1 MAGPR
6 PPFVGMFGGYFY
18 LNLSHMRLFGIRMG
32 QTADQI
38 DAAFVGQRSDTP
50 VYVAHP
56 DDQDAE
62 LTAKAGATLQRMLGQ
77 SGFPEADADQERLR
91 RIRRERPDLTR
102 LSDAELVAHA
112 RSLLDEVE
120 TTFQRHVE
128 SSLPASVGPA
138 ILGPL
143 CASLDRPG
151 AMLDL
156 IGGLGDVDSASPSTG
171 LWTLSRQVAASAELT
186 SLFDRGTAAVE
197 QALDGASGDVKAF
210 RDAFEEF
217 LAESGDRGP
226 NEWDIHALSW
236 EAAPVQA
243 LALVDR
249 IRHSP
254 DDDSPAERH
263 RRLTERRERLA
274 KEIRDALPEDVQPVF
289 DAGMHASQVWIPA
302 RERTKANCVTVINE
316 IRMAVRELGRR
327 GVEAGLLRRARGR
340 DDAAG
345 ERARRLRRRPGPLRP
360 RHRAAAS
367 GVRRAAGAG
376 TALLRRPGRPDGDRH
391 LAAAQRGRDH
401 DPPVEGDV
409 LTGVGG
415 SQGTY
420 TGRVRVVTD
429 PASCEALEPGE
440 VLVAPI
446 TDAAWTPLFL
456 VAGAAVVDVG
466 ALNSHAVVVCREL
479 GIPAVIS
486 VEGGTRRLRDGMVIT
501 VDGTGARSP
510 WTASR
515 RHSPSERPAGP
526 SFLPTGGGGP
536 TGVSTERT
544 TMAEEIIVAGWMD
557 YEPGT
562 ATRCWGIS
570 SRSETHPRGGA
581 RLSRLRH
588 DGGPRR
594 RAADPGVRA
603 LGSQQALDEH
613 FGTPHIKE
621 FRRPRRPADPGGRL
635 PWRSSHG
642 RRVPPMRWHRA
653 DRSGPRRPAP

>member
-1 MAGPR
+1 MKSWITDWQRSERLPHYTRANAGETLPEPASPLGWTLVWGRGLQGWRRGFVGFGIYREEEVAGPR
-6 PPFVGMFGGYFY
+6 PPFVGMFGGHFY

-56 DDQDAE
+56 DDQDEE
-62 LTAKAGATLQRMLGQ
+62 LAAKAGGTLQRMLGQ
-77 SGFPEADADQERLR
+77 TSFPEADADRERLR
-91 RIRRERPDLTR
+91 ALRRSRPGLSR
-102 LSDAELVAHA
+102 LSDAQLVAHV

-143 CASLDRPG
+143 CASVDRPG

-171 LWTLSRQVAASAELT
+171 LWSLSRQVEASAEL
-186 SLFDRGTAAVE
+186 SALFDRGPAAVE
-197 QALDGASGDVKAF
+197 RALDGAMGDVKAF
-210 RDAFEEF
+210 RDSFEEF

-254 DDDSPAERH
+254 GDDSPAAR
-263 RRLTERRERLA
+263 RTRLTERRERTA
-274 KEIRDALPEDVQPVF
+274 QEIRAALPEETHPMF
-289 DAGMHASQVWIPA
+289 DAGVHASQVWIPA
-302 RERTKANCVTVINE
+302 RERTKANCVTVVNE

-327 GVEAGLLRRARGR
+327 GVEAGLFARPEDVMMLLDTELDDYVTAPESFGPVIAQR
-340 DDAAG
+340 LGEYAELHGLEPPFFIADDARTDVG
-345 ERARRLRRRPGPLRP
+345 TWPLRAEE
-360 RHRAAAS
+360 RTEVAA
-367 GVRRAAGAG
+367 
-376 TALLRRPGRPDGDRH
+376 
-391 LAAAQRGRDH
+391 
-401 DPPVEGDV
+401 EGDV
-409 LTGVGG
+409 LGGVGG
-415 SQGTY
+415 SHGGY

-486 VEGGTRRLRDGMVIT
+486 VEGGTRRLRDGMVVT
-501 VDGTGARSP
+501 VDGDR
-510 WTASR
+510 
-515 RHSPSERPAGP
+515 
-526 SFLPTGGGGP
+526 
-536 TGVSTERT
+536 
-544 TMAEEIIVAGWMD
+544 
-557 YEPGT
+557 GT
-562 ATRCWGIS
+562 VTVDS
-570 SRSETHPRGGA
+570 
-581 RLSRLRH
+581 
-588 DGGPRR
+588 
-594 RAADPGVRA
+594 V
-603 LGSQQALDEH
+603 
-613 FGTPHIKE
+613 
-621 FRRPRRPADPGGRL
+621 
-635 PWRSSHG
+635 
-642 RRVPPMRWHRA
+642 
-653 DRSGPRRPAP
+653 PAPLAI

>member
-1 MAGPR
+1 MKSWITDWQRSERLPHYTRANAGETLPEPASPLGWTLVWGRGLHGWRKGFVGFGIYHEEEVAGPR

-50 VYVAHP
+50 AYVAHP
-56 DDQDAE
+56 DDQDGE
-62 LTAKAGATLQRMLGQ
+62 LTAKAGGTLQRMLGQ
-77 SGFPEADADQERLR
+77 TNFPEAEADRERLR
-91 RIRRERPDLTR
+91 RLRRERPDPSG
-102 LSDAELVAHA
+102 LSDAELVAYA
-112 RSLLDEVE
+112 RSLLDQVE

-143 CASLDRPG
+143 CASVDRPG
-151 AMLDL
+151 DMLDL
-156 IGGLGDVDSASPSTG
+156 IGGLGDVDSASPSDG

-186 SLFDRGTAAVE
+186 ALFDEGPAAVE
-197 QALDGASGDVKAF
+197 RALDGAIGDVKAF

-217 LAESGDRGP
+217 LATSGDRGP

-249 IRHSP
+249 IRHSS
-254 DDDSPAERH
+254 DDGSPAA
-263 RRLTERRERLA
+263 RRARLSSRREQTAR
-274 KEIRDALPEDVQPVF
+274 EIRDALPEDAQPMF

-302 RERTKANCVTVINE
+302 RERTKANCVTVVNE

-327 GVEAGLLRRARGR
+327 GVEAGRLAAPEDVMMLLDTELDDYVADPEAFGPVIAQRLQEYAGLHELEPPFFIADDARTEIDTWPRRAEERTE
-340 DDAAG
+340 AA
-345 ERARRLRRRPGPLRP
+345 
-360 RHRAAAS
+360 
-367 GVRRAAGAG
+367 
-376 TALLRRPGRPDGDRH
+376 
-391 LAAAQRGRDH
+391 
-401 DPPVEGDV
+401 VEGDA
-409 LTGVGG
+409 LSGVGG
-415 SQGTY
+415 SHGTY

-466 ALNSHAVVVCREL
+466 AINSHAVVVCREL

-501 VDGTGARSP
+501 VDGDR
-510 WTASR
+510 
-515 RHSPSERPAGP
+515 
-526 SFLPTGGGGP
+526 
-536 TGVSTERT
+536 
-544 TMAEEIIVAGWMD
+544 
-557 YEPGT
+557 GT
-562 ATRCWGIS
+562 VTVDS
-570 SRSETHPRGGA
+570 
-581 RLSRLRH
+581 
-588 DGGPRR
+588 
-594 RAADPGVRA
+594 V
-603 LGSQQALDEH
+603 
-613 FGTPHIKE
+613 
-621 FRRPRRPADPGGRL
+621 
-635 PWRSSHG
+635 
-642 RRVPPMRWHRA
+642 
-653 DRSGPRRPAP
+653 PAPLGV

>member
-1 MAGPR
+1 MKSWITDWQRSERLPHYTRANAGETLPEPASPLGWSLVWGRGLHGWRKGFVGFGIYREEEVTGPR

-38 DAAFVGQRSDTP
+38 DTAFVGQRSDTP

-56 DDQDAE
+56 EDQDGE
-62 LTAKAGATLQRMLGQ
+62 LTAKAGATVQRMLGQ
-77 SGFPEADADQERLR
+77 TNFPEADADRERLR
-91 RIRRERPDLTR
+91 RVRRERPDLAQ
-102 LSDAELVAHA
+102 LSDAQLVAHA
-112 RSLLDEVE
+112 RSLLDDVE
-120 TTFQRHVE
+120 ITFQRHVE

-156 IGGLGDVDSASPSTG
+156 IAGLGDVDSASPSTG
-171 LWTLSRQVAASAELT
+171 LWTLSRQVVASAELT
-186 SLFDRGTAAVE
+186 ALFGQGPAAVE
-197 QALDGASGDVKAF
+197 RALDGASGDVKAF
-210 RDAFEEF
+210 RDSFEEF
-217 LAESGDRGP
+217 LAASGDRGP

-236 EAAPVQA
+236 EASPVQA

-254 DDDSPAERH
+254 DADSPAERH
-263 RRLTERRERLA
+263 RRLTERRTEIA
-274 KEIRDALPEDVQPVF
+274 AEIRAALPEDVQPMF

-302 RERTKANCVTVINE
+302 RERTKANCVSVINE

-327 GVEAGLLRRARGR
+327 GVEAGLLAAPEDVMMLLDTELDDYVADPAGFGPVIAQRLVEYAGLRELEPPFFIAADAQTEIDTWPRRS
-340 DDAAG
+340 DEDI
-345 ERARRLRRRPGPLRP
+345 
-360 RHRAAAS
+360 AAA
-367 GVRRAAGAG
+367 
-376 TALLRRPGRPDGDRH
+376 
-391 LAAAQRGRDH
+391 
-401 DPPVEGDV
+401 VESDV

-420 TGRVRVVTD
+420 TGRVRVVSD

-486 VEGGTRRLRDGMVIT
+486 VEGGTQRLRDGMVIT
-501 VDGTGARSP
+501 VDGTKGTVTVDSV
-510 WTASR
+510 
-515 RHSPSERPAGP
+515 PA
-526 SFLPTGGGGP
+526 
-536 TGVSTERT
+536 
-544 TMAEEIIVAGWMD
+544 
-557 YEPGT
+557 
-562 ATRCWGIS
+562 
-570 SRSETHPRGGA
+570 
-581 RLSRLRH
+581 
-588 DGGPRR
+588 
-594 RAADPGVRA
+594 A
-603 LGSQQALDEH
+603 LA
-613 FGTPHIKE
+613 I
-621 FRRPRRPADPGGRL
+621 
-635 PWRSSHG
+635 
-642 RRVPPMRWHRA
+642 
-653 DRSGPRRPAP
+653 

>member
-1 MAGPR
+1 MKSWITDWQRSERLPHYTRANAGETLPEPASPLGWTLVWGPGLQGWRKGFVGFGIYREEEVAGPR

-56 DDQDAE
+56 EDQDAE

-77 SGFPEADADQERLR
+77 SNFPEADADRERLR
-91 RIRRERPDLTR
+91 RLRRERPDLSA
-102 LSDAELVAHA
+102 LSDTGLVAHA
-112 RSLLDEVE
+112 RSLLGEVE
-120 TTFQRHVE
+120 TTYQRHVE

-143 CASLDRPG
+143 CASVDRAD

-156 IGGLGDVDSASPSTG
+156 IGGLGDVDSASPSDG
-171 LWTLSRQVAASAELT
+171 LWTLSRQVANSAELT
-186 SLFDRGTAAVE
+186 ALFDQGVAAVE
-197 QALDGASGDVKAF
+197 RALDTASGDVKAF
-210 RDAFEEF
+210 RDSFEEF
-217 LAESGDRGP
+217 LAASGDRGP

-254 DDDSPAERH
+254 DDDSPAAR
-263 RRLTERRERLA
+263 RQRLTERREQTAREVRAL
-274 KEIRDALPEDVQPVF
+274 LPEDAQAMF
-289 DAGMHASQVWIPA
+289 DAGLHASKVWIPA
-302 RERTKANCVTVINE
+302 RERTKANCVTVVNE

-327 GVEAGLLRRARGR
+327 GVEAGRFAQPEDVMMLLDTEL
-340 DDAAG
+340 DDYVAG
-345 ERARRLRRRPGPLRP
+345 PEAFSPVIARRLEEYARLHELEPPFFVADDARTDIDTWP
-360 RHRAAAS
+360 
-367 GVRRAAGAG
+367 RRAEEE
-376 TALLRRPGRPDGDRH
+376 TD
-391 LAAAQRGRDH
+391 AA
-401 DPPVEGDV
+401 VEGDV
-409 LTGVGG
+409 LSGVGG
-415 SQGTY
+415 SHGTY
-420 TGRVRVVTD
+420 TGRVRVVGD

-501 VDGTGARSP
+501 VDGDKGTVTVDSV
-510 WTASR
+510 
-515 RHSPSERPAGP
+515 PA
-526 SFLPTGGGGP
+526 T
-536 TGVSTERT
+536 
-544 TMAEEIIVAGWMD
+544 
-557 YEPGT
+557 
-562 ATRCWGIS
+562 
-570 SRSETHPRGGA
+570 
-581 RLSRLRH
+581 
-588 DGGPRR
+588 
-594 RAADPGVRA
+594 
-603 LGSQQALDEH
+603 LGS
-613 FGTPHIKE
+613 
-621 FRRPRRPADPGGRL
+621 
-635 PWRSSHG
+635 
-642 RRVPPMRWHRA
+642 
-653 DRSGPRRPAP
+653 

>member
-1 MAGPR
+1 MKSWITDWQRSERLPHYTRANAGETLPEPASPLGWTLVWGRGLHGWRKGFVGFGIYHEEEVAGPR

-50 VYVAHP
+50 AYVAHP
-56 DDQDAE
+56 DDQDGE
-62 LTAKAGATLQRMLGQ
+62 LTAKAGGTLQRMLGQ
-77 SGFPEADADQERLR
+77 TNFPEADADRERLR
-91 RIRRERPDLTR
+91 RLRRERPDLTR
-102 LSDAELVAHA
+102 LSDAELVAYA
-112 RSLLDEVE
+112 RSLLDQVE

-143 CASLDRPG
+143 CASVDRPG
-151 AMLDL
+151 DMLDL
-156 IGGLGDVDSASPSTG
+156 IGGLGDVDSASPSDG

-186 SLFDRGTAAVE
+186 ALFDEGPAAVE
-197 QALDGASGDVKAF
+197 RALDGAIGDVKAF

-217 LAESGDRGP
+217 LATSGDRGP

-249 IRHSP
+249 IRHSS
-254 DDDSPAERH
+254 DDGSPAA
-263 RRLTERRERLA
+263 RRARLSSRREQTTR
-274 KEIRDALPEDVQPVF
+274 EIRAALPEDAQPMF

-302 RERTKANCVTVINE
+302 RERTKANCVTVVNE

-327 GVEAGLLRRARGR
+327 GVEAGRLAAPEDVMMLLDTELDDYVADPEAFGPVIAQRLQEYAGLHELEPPFFIADDARTEIDAWPRRAEERTE
-340 DDAAG
+340 AA
-345 ERARRLRRRPGPLRP
+345 
-360 RHRAAAS
+360 
-367 GVRRAAGAG
+367 
-376 TALLRRPGRPDGDRH
+376 
-391 LAAAQRGRDH
+391 
-401 DPPVEGDV
+401 VEGDA
-409 LTGVGG
+409 LSGVGG
-415 SQGTY
+415 SHGTY

-466 ALNSHAVVVCREL
+466 AINSHAVVVCREL

-501 VDGTGARSP
+501 VDGDR
-510 WTASR
+510 
-515 RHSPSERPAGP
+515 
-526 SFLPTGGGGP
+526 
-536 TGVSTERT
+536 
-544 TMAEEIIVAGWMD
+544 
-557 YEPGT
+557 GT
-562 ATRCWGIS
+562 VTVDS
-570 SRSETHPRGGA
+570 
-581 RLSRLRH
+581 
-588 DGGPRR
+588 
-594 RAADPGVRA
+594 V
-603 LGSQQALDEH
+603 
-613 FGTPHIKE
+613 
-621 FRRPRRPADPGGRL
+621 
-635 PWRSSHG
+635 
-642 RRVPPMRWHRA
+642 
-653 DRSGPRRPAP
+653 PAPLGV

>member
-1 MAGPR
+1 MKSWITDWQRSERLPHYTRANAGETLPEPASPLGWTLVWGRGLQGWRRGFVGFGIYREEEVAGPR

-38 DAAFVGQRSDTP
+38 DTAFVGQRSDTP

-56 DDQDAE
+56 EDQDAD
-62 LTAKAGATLQRMLGQ
+62 LTAKAGGTLQRMLGQ
-77 SGFPEADADQERLR
+77 TSFPEADADRERLR

-143 CASLDRPG
+143 CASVDRSG
-151 AMLDL
+151 DLLDL

-171 LWTLSRQVAASAELT
+171 LWTLSRQVAASTELT
-186 SLFDRGTAAVE
+186 ALFDRGTAAVE
-197 QALDGASGDVKAF
+197 GALDGATGDVKAF

-249 IRHSP
+249 IRHSA
-254 DDDSPAERH
+254 DDDSPAARH
-263 RRLTERRERLA
+263 RRLTERREQTAREVRA
-274 KEIRDALPEDVQPVF
+274 VLPEDAQPMF
-289 DAGMHASQVWIPA
+289 DAGMHAAQVWIPA
-302 RERTKANCVTVINE
+302 RERTKANCVTVVNE

-327 GVEAGLLRRARGR
+327 GVEAGRFAKPEDVMMLLDTEL
-340 DDAAG
+340 DDYVADP
-345 ERARRLRRRPGPLRP
+345 EPYGP
-360 RHRAAAS
+360 
-367 GVRRAAGAG
+367 VI
-376 TALLRRPGRPDGDRH
+376 
-391 LAAAQRGRDH
+391 AQRLAEYAGLH
-401 DPPVEGDV
+401 ELEPPFFVAEDAQTEIDTWPRRTEERTEAAVEGDV
-409 LTGVGG
+409 LSGVGG
-415 SQGTY
+415 SHGTY

-501 VDGTGARSP
+501 IDGDKGTVTVDSA
-510 WTASR
+510 
-515 RHSPSERPAGP
+515 PA
-526 SFLPTGGGGP
+526 
-536 TGVSTERT
+536 
-544 TMAEEIIVAGWMD
+544 
-557 YEPGT
+557 
-562 ATRCWGIS
+562 
-570 SRSETHPRGGA
+570 
-581 RLSRLRH
+581 
-588 DGGPRR
+588 
-594 RAADPGVRA
+594 A
-603 LGSQQALDEH
+603 LV
-613 FGTPHIKE
+613 I
-621 FRRPRRPADPGGRL
+621 
-635 PWRSSHG
+635 
-642 RRVPPMRWHRA
+642 
-653 DRSGPRRPAP
+653 

>member
-1 MAGPR
+1 MKSWITDWQRSERLPHYTRANAGETLPEPASPLGWTLVWGRGLQGWRRGFVGFGIYREEEVAGPR
-6 PPFVGMFGGYFY
+6 PPFVGMFGGHFY

-50 VYVAHP
+50 VYLAHP
-56 DDQDAE
+56 DDQDEE

-77 SGFPEADADQERLR
+77 AGFPEADADRERLR
-91 RIRRERPDLTR
+91 ALRRSRPDLAR
-102 LSDAELVAHA
+102 LSDAELVAHV

-143 CASLDRPG
+143 CASVDRPG

-171 LWTLSRQVAASAELT
+171 LWTLSRQVAASTEL
-186 SLFDRGTAAVE
+186 SALFDQGPAAVE
-197 QALDGASGDVKAF
+197 RALDGASGDVKAF
-210 RDAFEEF
+210 RDSFEEF

-254 DDDSPAERH
+254 DDDSPAAR
-263 RRLTERRERLA
+263 RTRLTEGRERTA
-274 KEIRDALPEDVQPVF
+274 REIRAVLPEEAQPMF

-302 RERTKANCVTVINE
+302 RERTKANCVTVVNE

-327 GVEAGLLRRARGR
+327 GVAAGLFARPEDVMMLLDTELDGYV
-340 DDAAG
+340 AAPESFG
-345 ERARRLRRRPGPLRP
+345 PVIARRLEEYAGLHELEPPFFVADDAQTEIDTWP
-360 RHRAAAS
+360 
-367 GVRRAAGAG
+367 RRAEER
-376 TALLRRPGRPDGDRH
+376 TE
-391 LAAAQRGRDH
+391 AA
-401 DPPVEGDV
+401 VEGDV
-409 LTGVGG
+409 LGGVGG
-415 SQGTY
+415 SHGTY

-501 VDGTGARSP
+501 VDG
-510 WTASR
+510 
-515 RHSPSERPAGP
+515 ER
-526 SFLPTGGGGP
+526 
-536 TGVSTERT
+536 
-544 TMAEEIIVAGWMD
+544 
-557 YEPGT
+557 GT
-562 ATRCWGIS
+562 VTVDS
-570 SRSETHPRGGA
+570 
-581 RLSRLRH
+581 
-588 DGGPRR
+588 
-594 RAADPGVRA
+594 V
-603 LGSQQALDEH
+603 
-613 FGTPHIKE
+613 
-621 FRRPRRPADPGGRL
+621 
-635 PWRSSHG
+635 
-642 RRVPPMRWHRA
+642 
-653 DRSGPRRPAP
+653 PAPLGI